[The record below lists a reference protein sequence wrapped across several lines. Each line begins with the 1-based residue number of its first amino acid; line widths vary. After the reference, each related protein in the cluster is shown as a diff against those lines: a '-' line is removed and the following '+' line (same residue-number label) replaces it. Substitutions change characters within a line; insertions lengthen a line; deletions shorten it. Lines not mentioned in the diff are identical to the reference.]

1 MVKHIIRWTYR
12 STFPL
17 WQKLGFHVTPNHFY
31 FPVPDTTQMRPA
43 MWERPSAMVGVD
55 MNEAGQLAL
64 LELFERKFKTEYER
78 FPREKTSVPHQ
89 YYVNNTLYESVDGET
104 LYCMVREFKPKRII
118 EVGSG
123 NSTYVTAQ
131 AKLKNL
137 AENAAAECQLTSIE
151 PYPNAVLRKGFP
163 GLDRLIIS
171 KVQDVPLAEFDVLED
186 GDFLVID
193 SSHVLAV
200 GSDVEYL
207 FLEVVPRLKNGV
219 FIHTHDIF
227 LPAQYPKQW
236 VFNEFVFYTEQQLLQ
251 AFLAFNDSFQVLWG
265 GAYMNIRHQEKLIA
279 AIPSYIKG
287 ATLPGSFWM
296 RRVK

>member
-1 MVKHIIRWTYR
+1 MVKHLIRWTYR
-12 STFPL
+12 STFPI

-31 FPVPDTTQMRPA
+31 FPVPDTSQMRPS
-43 MWERPSAMVGVD
+43 MWEHPSEMVGVD
-55 MNEAGQLAL
+55 MNEAGQLEL
-64 LELFERKFKTEYER
+64 LELFARKYKSEYGL
-78 FPREKTSVPHQ
+78 FPREKTAVPHQ

-104 LYCMVREFKPKRII
+104 LYCMVREFKPRRII

-137 AENAAAECQLTSIE
+137 ASDPAAECQLTSIE

-163 GLDRLIIS
+163 GLDRLVVS
-171 KVQDVPLAEFDVLED
+171 KVQDVPLAEFAALED

-207 FLEVVPRLKNGV
+207 FLEVVPRLKPGV
-219 FIHTHDIF
+219 FVHAHDIF
-227 LPAQYPKQW
+227 LPAQYPRQW

-251 AFLAFNDSFQVLWG
+251 AFLAFNDRFKVLWG

-279 AIPSYIKG
+279 AFPSYIKG